1 MEAAVQGY
9 AEKYIKVVHV
19 PRSELTT
26 ANITEMRDAVA
37 TQMHL
42 MGHGGRST
50 LSITELARSTNTP
63 KCIGLMIITYYY
75 DFNMVIQCYTT
86 NT

>member
-1 MEAAVQGY
+1 MQGY

-50 LSITELARSTNTP
+50 LSITSSWQDVQTPLNVLA
-63 KCIGLMIITYYY
+63 
-75 DFNMVIQCYTT
+75 
-86 NT
+86 